1 MIQTNEVI
9 RIGKVRKSN
18 DAKGQLLCTLENELF
33 QDAEPE
39 FLVVQCD
46 NILVPFYIEEYRY
59 RGEDGLLVRLEGIQ
73 NERQSQL
80 LCGNELYLLRSSLPQ
95 DSIDGLEQVDWN
107 GFLVIDENK
116 GELGRIVDTDDST
129 INVLWALED
138 GMLVPAHEDFIRDV
152 DTERQILYV
161 SLPEGLC

>member
-33 QDAEPE
+33 QEAEPE

-73 NERQSQL
+73 DERQSGL
-80 LCGNELYLLRSSLPQ
+80 LCGNELYILRSSLPQ
-95 DSIDGLEQVDWN
+95 DSLDGLEQTDWN
-107 GFLVIDENK
+107 GFLLIDEDK

-129 INVLWALED
+129 INVLWELED
-138 GMLVPAHEDFIRDV
+138 GTLIPAHEDFVRRV
-152 DTERQILYV
+152 DMEERILYV
-161 SLPEGLC
+161 SLPEGLL

>member
-9 RIGKVRKSN
+9 HIGKVRKSN

-33 QDAEPE
+33 QEAEPE
-39 FLVVQCD
+39 FLVVLCD

-73 NERQSQL
+73 DERQSGL
-80 LCGNELYLLRSSLPQ
+80 LCGNELYILRSSLSQ
-95 DSIDGLEQVDWN
+95 ESLDGLEQADWN
-107 GFLVIDENK
+107 GFLLIDENK

-129 INVLWALED
+129 INVLWELED
-138 GMLVPAHEDFIRDV
+138 GTLIPAHEDFVREV
-152 DTERQILYV
+152 DLTKKVLYV